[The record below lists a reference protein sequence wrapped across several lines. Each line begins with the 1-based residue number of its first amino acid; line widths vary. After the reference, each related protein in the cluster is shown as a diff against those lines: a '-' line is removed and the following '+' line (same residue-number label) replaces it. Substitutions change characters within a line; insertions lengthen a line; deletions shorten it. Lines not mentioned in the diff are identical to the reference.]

1 MGLKQKLL
9 NISTIKKIPVPK
21 ELSNIGDIYIKRL
34 SGGEM
39 DIYETAKY
47 KAKEEEKTKGNI
59 AYLVLQPLI
68 ISLALC
74 DEDGSR
80 VFDKPEEV
88 QKINDNIIIEFIC
101 MEAMKLNCLTKE
113 TRAELEKKF
122 LDQIGSGII
131 SPGN

>member
-59 AYLVLQPLI
+59 AYLVLQPLMMRMVVGSL
-68 ISLALC
+68 ISLRKFRKLM
-74 DEDGSR
+74 
-80 VFDKPEEV
+80 
-88 QKINDNIIIEFIC
+88 II
-101 MEAMKLNCLTKE
+101 
-113 TRAELEKKF
+113 
-122 LDQIGSGII
+122 
-131 SPGN
+131 